1 MKYTDTTV
9 SEAFME
15 EVAHD
20 ERELSLARAGL
31 LFAQTRYPDIDCS
44 WYTAQLD
51 LVAGEISK
59 KIAGEDSGTSTLGT
73 TVDYLFGDLGYQ
85 GNAQDYYDPR
95 NSFINEV
102 IERRI
107 GIPIS
112 LSVVFI
118 EVANRVGLLA
128 NGVAFPGHFLVRV
141 DQSRT
146 DNTSAVIV
154 DPFDGGTSLG
164 FEMFV
169 ARFRKRM
176 EEPIDEVK
184 IANLLE
190 PATKKDILIRQFRN
204 LLAIYSNK
212 RSAEDCL
219 YVVNHILHLDPNLLN
234 ELIHRGKLLSE
245 MGHKDAAARD
255 FEHALLVCEDD
266 SLRATLQQAL
276 RDAKIERKPL
286 H

>member
-1 MKYTDTTV
+1 MQIY
-9 SEAFME
+9 F
-15 EVAHD
+15 
-20 ERELSLARAGL
+20 
-31 LFAQTRYPDIDCS
+31 
-44 WYTAQLD
+44 
-51 LVAGEISK
+51 
-59 KIAGEDSGTSTLGT
+59 
-73 TVDYLFGDLGYQ
+73 
-85 GNAQDYYDPR
+85 
-95 NSFINEV
+95 
-102 IERRI
+102 
-107 GIPIS
+107 
-112 LSVVFI
+112 
-118 EVANRVGLLA
+118 
-128 NGVAFPGHFLVRV
+128 
-141 DQSRT
+141 
-146 DNTSAVIV
+146 
-154 DPFDGGTSLG
+154 
-164 FEMFV
+164 
-169 ARFRKRM
+169 
-176 EEPIDEVK
+176 
-184 IANLLE
+184 E